1 MRKVSSDV
9 VVGDGWQGSGGRQR
23 PSRGPDS
30 SAAYSEMVRLAQ
42 AAGFSS
48 PAEMMIMQQQQL
60 MTEYLRQLTPS
71 SPRVEYP

>member
-1 MRKVSSDV
+1 MSSDV

-60 MTEYLRQLTPS
+60 MTLMQGMQAVAAVNQPS
-71 SPRVEYP
+71 AS